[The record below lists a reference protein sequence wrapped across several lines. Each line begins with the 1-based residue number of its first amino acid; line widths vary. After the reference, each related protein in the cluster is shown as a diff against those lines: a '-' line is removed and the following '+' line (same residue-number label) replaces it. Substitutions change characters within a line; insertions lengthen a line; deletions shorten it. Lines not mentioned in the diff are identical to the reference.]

1 MGLLNL
7 FRRAGT
13 RRETRASGGGFTAQ
27 VLEARADA
35 IHGRHGVAEATAA
48 AQGCVSLWDGGLSL
62 ADVSGTD
69 ALPAALLSLV
79 ARALALRGEF
89 VALVG
94 DDRLLPAQDWDVTTR
109 DGVPVAYRLTLPD
122 TAGGRS
128 VTALAAEVM
137 HVRIGSDVRAPWAGT
152 PPLHRA
158 NLTAGLLQAVEAAL
172 SETYE
177 TAPFGSQVVPFP
189 ESDEVSRENLAR
201 SFRGR
206 RGRVLLRE
214 SVTTTA
220 AGGPTP
226 QTDWKPSDLSP
237 DLSRTLATE
246 TLRGARDSVC
256 NAFGVLP
263 AMLANNAAG
272 PSVREGQRHLASW
285 TLQPIA
291 AVIAQEATE
300 KLGSAVSVDALAPL
314 QAYDAGGRARSF
326 KGVIEA
332 MGAARAAGLSDDQI
346 AAAARFAGVGD
357 GSG

>member
-1 MGLLNL
+1 MFGWL
-7 FRRAGT
+7 RRSPKAPDQ
-13 RRETRASGGGFTAQ
+13 ETRAAGGVFTSQ

-35 IHGRHGVAEATAA
+35 IHGRQGVAEATAA

-62 ADVSGTD
+62 ANVDGTD
-69 ALPAALLSLV
+69 ALTPGLLSLI
-79 ARALALRGEF
+79 ARSLALRGEF
-89 VALVG
+89 VGLIG
-94 DDRLLPAQDWDVTTR
+94 DDGILPASDHDITTR
-109 DGVPVAYRLTLPD
+109 DGLPTAYRLTLPA
-122 TAGGRS
+122 TGGGRNLT
-128 VTALAAEVM
+128 VLAAEVL

-158 NLTAGLLQAVEAAL
+158 HLTAGLLQAVESAL

-226 QTDWKPSDLSP
+226 ATDWKPSDLSP
-237 DLSRTLATE
+237 DLSKSLATE
-246 TLRGARDSVC
+246 ALRGARDSVC

-291 AVIAQEATE
+291 ALIAQEATE
-300 KLGSAVSVDALAPL
+300 KLGAAVSVDALAPL

-326 KGVIEA
+326 KGVVEA

-346 AAAARFAGVGD
+346 AAAARFAGVQAD
-357 GSG
+357 G